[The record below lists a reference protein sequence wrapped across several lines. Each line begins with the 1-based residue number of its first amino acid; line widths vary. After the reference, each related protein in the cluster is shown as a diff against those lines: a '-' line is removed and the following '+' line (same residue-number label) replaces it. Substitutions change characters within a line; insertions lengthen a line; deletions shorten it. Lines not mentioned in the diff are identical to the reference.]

1 MLKKP
6 RVIVLDASA
15 IIMGYDPFI
24 GSNQYTVP
32 KVLEELPSKGTGI
45 LRVKIAEQRGKLRV
59 LEPSDKFS
67 RRIFTLAT
75 EIGEGRS
82 LSGADQD
89 VLALAL
95 ELREKGE
102 NPVIISDDYAIQNV
116 AALLGIEYVSL
127 ATFGIRHRFHW
138 VFYCP
143 GCRKK
148 YPSSYPQEYCR
159 VCGTELKRK
168 VLRKYIVKKESRG

>member
-1 MLKKP
+1 MFKKA
-6 RVIVLDASA
+6 RVVVLDASA

-24 GSNQYTVP
+24 SSNQYTVP
-32 KVLEELPSKGTGI
+32 KILEELPSRGTGI
-45 LRVKIAEQRGKLRV
+45 LRVKVAEQKGKLRII
-59 LEPSDKFS
+59 EPSDEFS
-67 RRIFTLAT
+67 RRISTLAAD
-75 EIGEGRS
+75 IGEGRS
-82 LSGADQD
+82 LSRADQD

-143 GCRKK
+143 GCRKR
-148 YPSSYPQEYCR
+148 YPSSHPQKYCG
-159 VCGTELKRK
+159 VCGTQLKRK
-168 VLRKYIVKKESRG
+168 VLRKYMVKKRGRG

>member
-1 MLKKP
+1 MFKKA
-6 RVIVLDASA
+6 RVVVLDASA

-24 GSNQYTVP
+24 SSNQYTVP
-32 KVLEELPSKGTGI
+32 KILEELPSRGTGI
-45 LRVKIAEQRGKLRV
+45 LRVKVAEQKGKLRII
-59 LEPSDKFS
+59 EPSDEFS
-67 RRIFTLAT
+67 RRISTLAAD
-75 EIGEGRS
+75 IGEGRS
-82 LSGADQD
+82 LSRADQD

-148 YPSSYPQEYCR
+148 YPSSHPQEYCG
-159 VCGTELKRK
+159 VCGTQLKRK
-168 VLRKYIVKKESRG
+168 VLRKYMVKKRGRG